1 MLTIL
6 QGIDVALG
14 VTMTLVI
21 VRSTAAEVRKFWNN

>member
-21 VRSTAAEVRKFWNN
+21 IRSAAAEVRKLWNN

>member
-14 VTMTLVI
+14 LTMTLVI
-21 VRSTAAEVRKFWNN
+21 IRSTAGEVRKLWKS